1 MERTQAKFFKPDV
14 LHVLLSLQKPV
25 SRAGLAT
32 STGLG
37 EGSIRSILNILK
49 IRGLIESSKKGHWA
63 TSRGRL
69 MLKKVE
75 GILTISKPS
84 KLGFPKAK
92 ERLCFH
98 IKQPISNVPSYVLR
112 DIAVKWGASGALI
125 FHFNGKELVMPPSKK
140 ADYKEDYSALQA
152 NLARGDYIALLWGSQ
167 RQNLISGGLE
177 IAAQLSPVI
186 GGLFDRI

>member
-14 LHVLLSLQKPV
+14 LHVLLRLQRPV
-25 SRAGLAT
+25 SRAELAA

-37 EGSIRSILNILK
+37 EGSIRSILDILK
-49 IRGLIESSKKGHWA
+49 NKGFVESSKKGHWV
-63 TSRGRL
+63 SPRGKLLLR
-69 MLKKVE
+69 KVD

-84 KLGFPKAK
+84 KLEFPKAK

-98 IKQPISNVPSYVLR
+98 IRKPVSSVPSYVLR

-140 ADYKEDYSALQA
+140 ADYKEDYSSLQV
-152 NLARGDYIALLWGSQ
+152 NLAPGDHIALLWGSQ
-167 RQNLISGGLE
+167 RPNLISGGLE
-177 IAAQLSPVI
+177 IAAQLSPTI
-186 GGLFDRI
+186 SGLFERI